1 MISLLLFLYLVL
13 VGERLNRLDSKIEVE
28 VLSVEPSKQV
38 DIVQAEMQ
46 IGLQVPFSFN
56 LLLLRKHF

>member
-46 IGLQVPFSFN
+46 IGLQVSFSFN